1 MFGIGTTEILVILL
15 VALIV
20 IGPSKL
26 PEIARALGRGFAE
39 FKRMTSDVKR
49 TIDKEIERIEFEE
62 REKKSERLEE
72 ESVQKEEAQKEDM
85 NGDSGIGENK
95 RRE

>member
-26 PEIARALGRGFAE
+26 PEIAKFLGKGLAE
-39 FKRMTSDVKR
+39 FRRVTSEVKT
-49 TIDKEIERIEFEE
+49 TIDREIEKIETEE
-62 REKKSERLEE
+62 IIKSVEKDKKQKDGEQGSDSRDKER
-72 ESVQKEEAQKEDM
+72 
-85 NGDSGIGENK
+85 
-95 RRE
+95 